1 LAPADGE
8 SSPVRYFDTHSHLF
22 QKVLSD
28 DLEGV
33 LLRARRAGVERI
45 LVPGLDAGTSR
56 AAAAIASGHDGVR
69 AAAGIHPSSLAE
81 ARDAD
86 FAAVVRL
93 MMEPD
98 VIAVGETGLDFFRD
112 GAPREVQREW
122 LQRHVDLAE
131 GLGYPLILHSRS
143 AEEEV
148 LDELPATMGVP
159 VIMHCFTGSVE
170 AAEKAAC
177 RGFYVGIAGPVTYR
191 TGDRTREI
199 ARRLPGDRI
208 LVETDSPYLAPVPF
222 RGQASEPSMV
232 GMTAAAVASAR
243 GEDPESTAAMLW
255 DNSLAAFMDGSGS
268 GRRTDLLYRLGSS
281 LYANITGNCNCDCAF
296 CLRFSTDGLA
306 GYRLEHS
313 VEPAAERLRA
323 GFRMLGP
330 GWFDEVVFC
339 GFGEPTT
346 RPGLLAELADIARG
360 RGYPTRLDTNGLV
373 LELMDREA
381 AGRLLSHFDSVSIS
395 LNEASAEGYGRI
407 CRTAYEDP
415 WSSLM
420 EFVLLA
426 RDSGCRTNL
435 TAVRF
440 PGVDLEGAAALAA
453 RLGIPYRTRG

>member
-22 QKVLSD
+22 SRVLSE
-28 DLEGV
+28 DLDGV

-56 AAAAIASGHDGVR
+56 EAAMIASSREGVR
-69 AAAGIHPSSLAE
+69 AAAGIHPSCLA
-81 ARDAD
+81 DVSGGD
-86 FAAVVRL
+86 FGTVVRL
-93 MMEPD
+93 LMEPD

-122 LQRHVDLAE
+122 LRRHIDLAA

-143 AEEEV
+143 AEDEV
-148 LDELPATMGVP
+148 LGELPDSIDVP
-159 VIMHCFTGSVE
+159 VILHCFTGSVE
-170 AAEKAAC
+170 AAESAAG
-177 RGFYVGIAGPVTYR
+177 RGFYVGINGPVTYG
-191 TGDRTREI
+191 TGENIREI

-232 GMTAAAVASAR
+232 GLTAAAVASVR

-255 DNSLAAFMDGSGS
+255 ENSLAAFMDGSGS

-306 GYRLEHS
+306 GYHLEHS
-313 VEPAAERLRA
+313 AEPEAERLRA
-323 GFRMLGP
+323 GFRLLEP

-346 RPGLLAELADIARG
+346 RPGLLAELAGIARA

-381 AGRLLSHFDSVSIS
+381 AGSLLSHFDSVSIS

-407 CRTAYEDP
+407 CRTAYDDP

-420 EFVLLA
+420 EFIQLA
-426 RDSGCRTNL
+426 RDCGCRTTL
-435 TAVRF
+435 TAVRY

-453 RLGIPYRTRG
+453 RLGLPYRTRG